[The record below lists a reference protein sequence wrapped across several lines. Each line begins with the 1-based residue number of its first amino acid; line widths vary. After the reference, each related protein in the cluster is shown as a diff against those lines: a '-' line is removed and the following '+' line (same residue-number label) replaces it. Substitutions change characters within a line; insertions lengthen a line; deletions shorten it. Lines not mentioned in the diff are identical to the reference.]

1 MPQLVG
7 RATIKYNG
15 NALLTDK
22 GAKLNM
28 GGVERKVIEGDT
40 VHGYAE
46 ETKAPFIEC
55 NISLAKGQSL
65 QEIAD
70 ITDATVTFEADT
82 GHVYTLTN
90 AWSSV
95 PPEITAGEGGKVPVK
110 FYGMKCD
117 EVTA

>member
-1 MPQLVG
+1 MQVLG

-15 NALLTDK
+15 NTLLTDK

-28 GGVERKVIEGDT
+28 GSVERKVVEGDT

-46 ETKAPFIEC
+46 DAKAPFIDC
-55 NISLAKGQSL
+55 KISLRRGASIK
-65 QEIAD
+65 EIHD
-70 ITDATVTFEADT
+70 ITNATVTFEADT
-82 GHVYTLTN
+82 GQVYTLID
-90 AWSSV
+90 AWSSI
-95 PPEITAGEGGKVPVK
+95 PPEIEAGDGGKVPLK

>member
-1 MPQLVG
+1 MQVLG

-15 NALLTDK
+15 NTLLTDK

-28 GGVERKVIEGDT
+28 GGVERKAVEGDT

-46 ETKAPFIEC
+46 EVKAPFIDC
-55 NISLAKGQSL
+55 NISLRRGASL
-65 QEIAD
+65 QAIVD

-82 GHVYTLTN
+82 GQVYTLTN

-95 PPEITAGEGGKVPVK
+95 PPEITAGDGGKVPVK

-117 EVTA
+117 EITA

>member
-1 MPQLVG
+1 MAQVLG

-15 NALLTDK
+15 NVLLTDK

-28 GGVERKVIEGDT
+28 GGVERKPVEGDT

-46 ETKAPFIEC
+46 ECKAPFIDC
-55 NISLAKGQSL
+55 NISLRKGDSL
-65 QEIAD
+65 KEITD

-82 GHVYTLTN
+82 GQVYTLIN

-95 PPEITAGEGGKVPVK
+95 PPEITAGEGGKIPVK
-110 FYGMKCD
+110 FYAMKCD
-117 EVTA
+117 EVKA